1 MPNDRKPP
9 RNFRPEPFSYHEIV
23 ELEIDSLSNLGLGV
37 GRIDGWVVFV
47 PFCLPG
53 ERVQARIWKNEEIG
67 RAHV

>member
-37 GRIDGWVVFV
+37 GRIDG
-47 PFCLPG
+47 
-53 ERVQARIWKNEEIG
+53 
-67 RAHV
+67 